1 MSEPMRKKRDETEE
15 ENDVQNDAS
24 KKSGFLRK
32 GISRVKSDIQYGSR
46 VEEGSLVDGARKTFR
61 ALFPKK

>member
-1 MSEPMRKKRDETEE
+1 MSEPMQNKHDDSEDERKTQK
-15 ENDVQNDAS
+15 
-24 KKSGFLRK
+24 RK
-32 GISRVKSDIQYGSR
+32 GVFKKGIHRMKSDFQHGSR